1 MNNRERILIA
11 WLSACLL
18 SLAITTV
25 LARVFGLGGAQPFVV
40 TTLLAGMALA
50 LAWRGQATQVVTGTP
65 LCAAMLAL
73 VVGFPNDIP
82 VWLVMTLA
90 ATLPY
95 PPIFTFVAPRHEMKH
110 ANR

>member
-11 WLSACLL
+11 WFSASLL

-25 LARVFGLGGAQPFVV
+25 FAGLFGLSGAPPFVV
-40 TTLLAGMALA
+40 ACVLSGIALA

-65 LCAAMLAL
+65 LCAAILAL
-73 VVGFPNDIP
+73 IVGFPADIP
-82 VWLVMTLA
+82 VWLVLTLA

-95 PPIFTFVAPRHEMKH
+95 PPIFTFVAPRRVS
-110 ANR
+110 A